1 MSKITFSQCL
11 NCFMCADISSEG
23 VGVKIAAAPVDGA
36 ANSELCRYLAQVLGL
51 RKSEVYLDKVSCFL
65 KRSPNACGNFLL
77 KFQILI

>member
-1 MSKITFSQCL
+1 MKNNWSPPLQPLTKSATENKNIFTTLVLF
-11 NCFMCADISSEG
+11 CADISSEA

-65 KRSPNACGNFLL
+65 
-77 KFQILI
+77 